1 MNNPFKNP
9 RSLDIYQNKSEYKWL
24 ILILA
29 IIIGTASIIYTNT
42 LVTQLKEREKRLI
55 ELYAK
60 TLEYTANETSSDNLS
75 FIFQEI
81 IVPNNSIPVI
91 WTDGAG
97 RAIEYRNLDIDE
109 GLSDKEKTEILDEEL
124 ELMQQ
129 EHEPIMLKF
138 FDETGEIDDY
148 NYVYYKNSKLLYQL
162 RYYPHVQLTIIAIF
176 GLLTYLAF
184 NYSKTAEQNRI
195 WVGLAKETAH
205 QLGTPISSLMAWV
218 EYFKS
223 ENQFKDSSVLTEL
236 EKDIYRLEMITSRF
250 SSIGSVPILNS
261 ENIHESINNT
271 IIYLQTRLGTKVT
284 FSLHSPPEDIS
295 ANINKPLFDWVIE
308 NICKN
313 AVDAMGGAGNIDI
326 NIKKGL
332 DNNVVIDIT
341 DTGKGI
347 PKSKYKTIFLPG
359 YTTKSRGWGLGLTLV
374 KRIVE
379 IYHEGK
385 IFVKSSDTGAG
396 TTFRIILRV

>member
-9 RSLDIYQNKSEYKWL
+9 KSLDIYQNKSEYKWL
-24 ILILA
+24 IFILA
-29 IIIGTASIIYTNT
+29 IAIGSTSIIYTNT
-42 LVTQLKEREKRLI
+42 LVTQLKDREKRLI

-60 TLEYTANETSSDNLS
+60 TLEYTANETSNDNLS

-97 RAIEYRNLDIDE
+97 RPIQFRNLDIDE
-109 GLSDKEKTEILDEEL
+109 GLSEKDKMDILDEEL
-124 ELMQQ
+124 NVMRQ

-138 FDETGEIDDY
+138 LNEAGETYDY

-162 RYYPHVQLTIIAIF
+162 RYYPHVQLSIITIF

-184 NYSKTAEQNRI
+184 SFSKSAEQNRI
-195 WVGLAKETAH
+195 WIGLAKETAH
-205 QLGTPISSLMAWV
+205 QLGTPISSLMAWL

-223 ENQFKDSSVLTEL
+223 EDQFKDSSVLTEL

-250 SSIGSVPILNS
+250 SSIGSVPTLNY
-261 ENIHESINNT
+261 ENIHECVNNT
-271 IIYLQTRLGTKVT
+271 IKYLQTRLGTKIT
-284 FSLHSPPEDIS
+284 FSLHSFPVDIRGKV
-295 ANINKPLFDWVIE
+295 NKPLFDWVIE
-308 NICKN
+308 NLCKN
-313 AVDAMGGAGNIDI
+313 AADAMEGVGNIDI

-332 DNNVVIDIT
+332 DGNVFLDLT

-347 PKSKYKTIFLPG
+347 SKSKYKTIFLPG
-359 YTTKSRGWGLGLTLV
+359 YTSKSRGWGLGLTLV
-374 KRIVE
+374 KRIIE

-385 IFVKSSDTGAG
+385 IFVKSSEAGVG

>member
-1 MNNPFKNP
+1 MINPFKNP
-9 RSLDIYQNKSEYKWL
+9 GRLDIYQNRTGYKWL

-60 TLEYTANETSSDNLS
+60 TLEYTANETSSENLS

-97 RAIEYRNLDIDE
+97 RPIQHRNLDMDI
-109 GLSDKEKTEILDEEL
+109 GLSDSEKMEILEEEL
-124 ELMQQ
+124 VIMRE

-138 FDETGEIDDY
+138 FNEAGETYDY

-176 GLLTYLAF
+176 GLLTYMAF
-184 NYSKTAEQNRI
+184 TYSKTAEQNRI

-205 QLGTPISSLMAWV
+205 QLGTPISSLMAWH

-223 ENQFKDSSVLTEL
+223 EEQFKDSSVLSEL
-236 EKDIYRLEMITSRF
+236 EKDISRLEMITSRF
-250 SSIGSVPILNS
+250 SSIGSVPVLNY
-261 ENIHESINNT
+261 ENIRESIDNT
-271 IIYLQTRLGTKVT
+271 IKYLQTRLGTKVT
-284 FSLHSPPEDIS
+284 LSIKSFPIDIR
-295 ANINKPLFDWVIE
+295 AKINKPLFDWVIE
-308 NICKN
+308 NLCKN
-313 AVDAMGGAGNIDI
+313 AVDAMEGAGNIDI

-332 DNNVVIDIT
+332 DGNVFIDLT

-347 PKSKYKTIFLPG
+347 PKSKFKAIFLPG

-374 KRIVE
+374 KRIIE
-379 IYHEGK
+379 IYHGGK
-385 IFVKSSDTGAG
+385 IFVKDSEADVG
-396 TTFRIILRV
+396 TTIRIILLV